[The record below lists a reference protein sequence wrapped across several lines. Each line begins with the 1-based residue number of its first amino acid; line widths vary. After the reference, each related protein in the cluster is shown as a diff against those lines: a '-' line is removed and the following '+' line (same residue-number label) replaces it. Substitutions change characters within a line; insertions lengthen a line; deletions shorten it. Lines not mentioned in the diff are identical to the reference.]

1 MRRCGRSREGRS
13 DIITVPDRG
22 MNIGRASWLQVG
34 ENRSYW
40 TFLPFTAMKSKTSL
54 GDQP

>member
-22 MNIGRASWLQVG
+22 MNIGRVSWLRVG
-34 ENRSYW
+34 NNWSYW